1 MFAIDRNAWTNRWSR
16 RHPLEKLTLALGML
30 ALAVTLPPL
39 TTGPLVLTVMA
50 AAAILGAGV
59 PGRDFAAVLA
69 LPVAFLLPSLLLIA
83 LAIDLDDGIRVG
95 LSAAAARQAADV
107 GARSVA
113 AMSCL
118 AFLVLT
124 TPVTDVL
131 AVLRRA
137 GLPAPVVELMFL
149 IYRLVFVF
157 VERGVAARRAQAARL
172 GYATPRRSVR
182 SLGHLAAGL
191 FQRALAR
198 GRRLEI
204 GLAARGHSDDLRVL
218 PPDWIMAPLDYAYV
232 AMALAAVAA
241 AGLAL
246 HGLTA

>member
-59 PGRDFAAVLA
+59 GVRDFALVLA
-69 LPVAFLLPSLLLIA
+69 VPAAFLLPSLALIA
-83 LAIDLDDGIRVG
+83 LAVDLDDGLRVG
-95 LSAAAARQAADV
+95 LSAAAVRDAAEV

-113 AMSCL
+113 AMACL

-131 AVLRRA
+131 TVLRRA
-137 GLPAPVVELMFL
+137 GLPTAVIELMFL

-157 VERGVAARRAQAARL
+157 VERAVAARRAQAARL
-172 GYATPRRSVR
+172 GYATRRQGVR
-182 SLGHLAAGL
+182 SLGLLAAGL
-191 FQRALAR
+191 FQRALVQ
-198 GRRLEI
+198 GRRMET
-204 GLAARGHSDDLRVL
+204 GLAARGHIDDLRVL
-218 PPDWIMAPLDYAYV
+218 SPDWPAAPRAYAHIATV
-232 AMALAAVAA
+232 LCAVAA
-241 AGLAL
+241 AGTGLDGLA
-246 HGLTA
+246 A